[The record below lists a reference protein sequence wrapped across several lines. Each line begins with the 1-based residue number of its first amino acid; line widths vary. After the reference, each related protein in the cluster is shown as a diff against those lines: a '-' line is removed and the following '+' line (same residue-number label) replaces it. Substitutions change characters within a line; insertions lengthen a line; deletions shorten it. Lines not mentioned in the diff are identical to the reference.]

1 MKPVKDFLPRL
12 AVHLP
17 ACPAPTM
24 AQALVDSAIAFCDE
38 SMVLRAHLD
47 AFWTVA
53 GTALYELDAPPQQQV
68 SRVLRVS
75 LDGAFLSP
83 TLPNTSHAMS
93 LSGRPT
99 RYETSRA
106 DSVFELAL
114 YSVPD
119 GAYSVTVEAALRP
132 LRDATQLE
140 DDLMNL
146 WVEPIV
152 AGAIARAAAIPNQ
165 PFTDPGKAQNAAL
178 AATVGTRKARLEG
191 SFGHVRG
198 SVSARVK
205 HRLF

>member
-17 ACPAPTM
+17 ACPAPVMT
-24 AQALVDSAIAFCDE
+24 QALIDSAIAFCDE
-38 SMVLRAHLD
+38 SMVLRERLD
-47 AFWTVA
+47 AFRTVP
-53 GTALYELDAPPQQQV
+53 GIALYELDAPPQQQV

-75 LDGAFLSP
+75 LDGGFLSP
-83 TLPNTSHAMS
+83 TLPNTAGTTAMS
-93 LSGRPT
+93 GKPAH
-99 RYETSRA
+99 YETSRA
-106 DSVFELAL
+106 GSMFELSL

-119 GAYSVTVEAALRP
+119 AAYSVVAEVALRP

-152 AGAIARAAAIPNQ
+152 AGAIARAAAIPDQ
-165 PFTDPGKAQNAAL
+165 PFTDLGKSQNAAL
-178 AATVGTRKARLEG
+178 AASVGTRKARLEG
-191 SFGHVRG
+191 SFGRVRG